1 MDIIEIN
8 EALASQVLGCLRIM
22 NISFDD
28 PRVNPHGGTIAIAHP
43 LGASGLR
50 LAITD

>member
-28 PRVNPHGGTIAIAHP
+28 PRVNP
-43 LGASGLR
+43 
-50 LAITD
+50 AITD